1 MLSQTIKQSN
11 FDLYWQTRDLEKADL
26 RSQQRSE
33 IVYSLLSQKAGRL
46 LDAGCGRGWNSAFF
60 QQKGFNVE
68 AFDISPEEVD
78 LTRQRGIPAQILDLE
93 QDRLEGEYDV
103 ILCLEV
109 LQFVIDP
116 LKVLLKL
123 ESALK
128 PRGELILSL
137 PNEFHILRRIKILF
151 GQPDLGGYNAPH
163 IRFFSPKEI
172 RRLIRSTGLEIVNAH
187 PVSFIPPSFGYL
199 SRMGDFLARIF
210 PGLFSLSLLLK
221 TTKRAR

>member
-1 MLSQTIKQSN
+1 MLSQTAKQTK
-11 FDLYWQTRDLEKADL
+11 FDRYWETRDLEKADL
-26 RSQQRSE
+26 RSRQRSE
-33 IVYSLLSQKAGRL
+33 IVYSLLTQKTGQL
-46 LDAGCGRGWNSAFF
+46 LDAGCGRGWNSDFF
-60 QQKGFNVE
+60 QRKGFQVE
-68 AFDISPEEVD
+68 AIDLSPEAVE
-78 LTRQRGIPAQILDLE
+78 LTRQRGILAQVLDLE
-93 QDRLEGEYDV
+93 QDQLEGEYDL

-128 PRGELILSL
+128 VRGELILSL
-137 PNEFHILRRIKILF
+137 PNEFHVLRRIKILF

-163 IRFFSPKEI
+163 LRFFSPKEI
-172 RRLIRSTGLEIVNAH
+172 RRLIRSSGLEIVNAH

-210 PGLFSLSLLLK
+210 PALFSLSLIVI
-221 TTKRAR
+221 TRKRAK